1 MWFKHRHNNQK
12 QENNRILSG
21 EFRDNLSKYRTD
33 LECEEAIIAD
43 KERFGRVSTIKMR
56 YLREK
61 YGYNVA
67 NRALARIQ
75 KRYRTRI

>member
-1 MWFKHRHNNQK
+1 MWFKHQNNNQK
-12 QENNRILSG
+12 QENNGILTTELRG
-21 EFRDNLSKYRTD
+21 RLSKYQAD
-33 LECEEAIIAD
+33 LECEEAIIID

-61 YGYNVA
+61 YGYGVA

-75 KRYRTRI
+75 KRYKPRI